1 MIFKK
6 KLKLKN
12 YLVVVLFA
20 LNSDIVMTLVAIS
33 LIPLILFI
41 INQNALRD
49 NFYNILKILLIFT
62 FFMFLANSNLIFA
75 QLYSEPF
82 HREEFSREH
91 AGILY
96 NIYELIFSLFKIP
109 SELSW
114 TLFYR
119 LPFFIFLLPL
129 IILSFFSK
137 NKTTYLILAL
147 LLSLHI
153 FLFLLN
159 TEFIINFRNNS
170 QGLFKTFQIEYVK
183 TIFPF
188 LYVLLFL
195 FVTIDDIKFKKI
207 LIYCGLFSVLLF
219 QINSSLVPIGK
230 KFFMNSNKE
239 YKNIYTFKGYY
250 SYDEYLE
257 IKNIVKDQRV
267 LSVGIDPMIA
277 NVNDIKSIDGY
288 HGIYPL
294 RYKSQ
299 FRKVIE
305 KELENNEKIKKYYDK
320 WGSRVYAFVSNSENV
335 QINFKEAKKIG
346 AEYVISKF
354 ELNSD
359 ELILR
364 CVECRN
370 SLFLY
375 QIR

>member
-195 FVTIDDIKFKKI
+195 FVTIDDIVDCFLCYFFK
-207 LIYCGLFSVLLF
+207 LTHRLF
-219 QINSSLVPIGK
+219 QL
-230 KFFMNSNKE
+230 E
-239 YKNIYTFKGYY
+239 KN
-250 SYDEYLE
+250 
-257 IKNIVKDQRV
+257 
-267 LSVGIDPMIA
+267 
-277 NVNDIKSIDGY
+277 
-288 HGIYPL
+288 
-294 RYKSQ
+294 
-299 FRKVIE
+299 
-305 KELENNEKIKKYYDK
+305 
-320 WGSRVYAFVSNSENV
+320 
-335 QINFKEAKKIG
+335 
-346 AEYVISKF
+346 
-354 ELNSD
+354 
-359 ELILR
+359 
-364 CVECRN
+364 
-370 SLFLY
+370 FL
-375 QIR
+375 